1 MSEKVEDVLPYSHYF
16 YRYVE
21 VYFSF
26 FFSCLIAGSSKY
38 NHLTVL
44 TLFFSGVIGSGVCV
58 FSRYPIIDAFTYRYS
73 LNGYMY
79 NITHGDWFGGKAVG
93 YCVIDHPKQPIHLF
107 ATHVS

>member
-1 MSEKVEDVLPYSHYF
+1 M
-16 YRYVE
+16 
-21 VYFSF
+21 F
-26 FFSCLIAGSSKY
+26 FHTRITFTGMPTFISPLFSCLIAVSSKN
-38 NHLTVL
+38 NHITVL